1 MTRAGDPSSL
11 PRIDLEPFSGP
22 LDLLLEEVRRQN
34 VAIEDVELAPIV
46 GRFLTYVRTASECS
60 LNLDIEWLHMAA
72 TLIHWKS
79 RSLLPS
85 DRVEGSP
92 ADAVRDEIVQQLLAH
107 RKRAAAELGRRQ
119 LEEGSRFSRSAHRTE
134 AEGPAEKEV
143 VTVWDLIQ
151 QAREIAGWAEGY
163 RESRS
168 RTGREFE
175 VEPDEVT
182 IAERTEYL
190 RIQMATV
197 GGAVDGSG
205 LLQEQP
211 TAAHRACLFLAM
223 LEMARARELEIQQD
237 QSFGVMWLTSLR
249 HLAANA

>member
-11 PRIDLEPFSGP
+11 PRIELEPFSGP

-46 GRFLTYVRTASECS
+46 GRFLTYVRSASECS

-85 DRVEGSP
+85 DRGEGSP
-92 ADAVRDEIVQQLLAH
+92 ADPVRDEIVQQLLAH
-107 RKRAAAELGRRQ
+107 RKSAAADLGRRR
-119 LEEGSRFSRSAHRTE
+119 LEQENRFSRSAHPTE
-134 AEGPAEKEV
+134 AAEPVEAEV

-151 QAREIAGWAEGY
+151 QAREIAGWAQGY

-168 RTGREFE
+168 HQGLEFE

-182 IAERTEYL
+182 IAERMEYL
-190 RIQMATV
+190 RIRLAATE
-197 GGAVDGSG
+197 GAVDGSG
-205 LLQEQP
+205 LFNEQSN
-211 TAAHRACLFLAM
+211 AAHRACLFLAM
-223 LEMARARELEIQQD
+223 LEMVRDRELDMQQD
-237 QSFGVMWLTSLR
+237 QSFGVIWLTLLR
-249 HLAANA
+249 RVATHA